1 MCFGYWDLNAGWFAL
16 LGGIMGISVLALL
29 AALLV
34 AVLHCR
40 PIR

>member
-16 LGGIMGISVLALL
+16 LGGIMGML